1 VLRVV
6 QAEGDAATRGRA
18 IGSELGDL
26 IHRSLGFYRDYLAD
40 LGIRD
45 LPRALAPYR
54 AAAERSLPEH
64 MKTIAATAAAA
75 EVSEDELFA
84 VNACEELEALSQTAG
99 RSPVER
105 CSTFTAVGEGF
116 TILAHNEQW
125 FAGDADNV
133 ALVVERSSE
142 TVTVASPTLAACL
155 PAVGINGLG
164 GGAGIDSLTARDDG
178 VGVPRV
184 LVSRHA
190 LEARARQD
198 AIRRVGLPGR
208 AGGYAHVYA
217 FRGAEAFTLETTAL
231 ELAVLHG
238 PGPHTN
244 HYLDP
249 RLVELG
255 HEPSAG
261 SLSRYERLS
270 QLLEEHPP
278 SSPEAAMEILRD
290 HDSSPQAICKHAR
303 PGAPEESTVVFS
315 MVCELESVRMWV
327 APGNPCQ
334 TEYEEVELSL

>member
-1 VLRVV
+1 MLRVV
-6 QAEGDAATRGRA
+6 QAEGDGATRGRA

-26 IHRSLGFYRDYLAD
+26 VHRSLGFYRDYLAD

-45 LPRALAPYR
+45 LAAAIAPYR

-64 MKTIAATAAAA
+64 METIAAIAAAA

-84 VNACEELEALSQTAG
+84 VNACEELEVLPRPAG
-99 RSPVER
+99 RSPVEH
-105 CSTFTAVGEGF
+105 CSTFTAVGPGF
-116 TILAHNEQW
+116 TIPAHNEQW

-133 ALVVERSSE
+133 ALIVERPSE
-142 TVTVASPTLAACL
+142 AVAVASPTPAACL
-155 PAVGINGLG
+155 PAVGMNGLG
-164 GGAGIDSLTARDDG
+164 GAQGIDSLTAHDDG

-184 LVSRHA
+184 LVSRHG
-190 LEARARQD
+190 LEAGGQPD

-217 FRGAEAFTLETTAL
+217 FRGGEAFTLETTAR

-238 PGPHTN
+238 PGAHTN

-249 RLVELG
+249 KASELG
-255 HEPSAG
+255 HEPSVG
-261 SLSRYERLS
+261 SLSRYERLR

-278 SSPEAAMEILRD
+278 SSPEDAMEILRD

-315 MVCELESVRMWV
+315 MVCELESLRMWV
-327 APGNPCQ
+327 APGNPCE
-334 TEYEEVELSL
+334 TEYEEVGLSL

>member
-6 QAEGDAATRGRA
+6 QAEGDAATRGRV

-26 IHRSLGFYRDYLAD
+26 IHRSLGFYRGYLAD
-40 LGIRD
+40 LGISD
-45 LPRALAPYR
+45 LAAELAPYR
-54 AAAERSLPEH
+54 EAAQRSLPEH
-64 MKTIAATAAAA
+64 METIAAMAAAA

-84 VNACEELEALSQTAG
+84 VNACEELEVLPQPAG
-99 RSPVER
+99 RSPMER
-105 CSTFTAVGEGF
+105 CSTFTAFGPGY

-125 FAGDADNV
+125 FAGDAENV
-133 ALVVERSSE
+133 ALVVERPSE
-142 TVTVASPTLAACL
+142 AVAVASPTLAACL
-155 PAVGINGLG
+155 SAVGMNGLG
-164 GGAGIDSLTARDDG
+164 GAQGIDSLTAQDDG

-190 LEARARQD
+190 LEAGGRPD
-198 AIRRVGLPGR
+198 AIRRVGLFGR

-217 FRGAEAFTLETTAL
+217 FSGGEAFTLETTARKS
-231 ELAVLHG
+231 AVLHG

-249 RLVELG
+249 KLAELG

-261 SLSRYERLS
+261 SLSRYERLH

-278 SSPEAAMEILRD
+278 SSPEDAMEILRD

-315 MVCELESVRMWV
+315 MVCELESLRMWV

>member
-6 QAEGDAATRGRA
+6 QAEGDAASRGRA

-40 LGIRD
+40 LGISD
-45 LPRALAPYR
+45 LAAALAPYR
-54 AAAERSLPEH
+54 EAAERSLPEH
-64 MKTIAATAAAA
+64 METIAAMAAAA

-84 VNACEELEALSQTAG
+84 VNACEELEVLPQPVE

-105 CSTFTAVGEGF
+105 CSTFTAVGPGF

-125 FAGDADNV
+125 FAGDAENV
-133 ALVVERSSE
+133 ALIVERPSE
-142 TVTVASPTLAACL
+142 TVAVASPTLAACL
-155 PAVGINGLG
+155 SSVGMNALG
-164 GGAGIDSLTARDDG
+164 GGQGIDSLTAQDDG

-190 LEARARQD
+190 LEAGSRPDALRRAGR
-198 AIRRVGLPGR
+198 AGR
-208 AGGYAHVYA
+208 AGGYAHVFA
-217 FRGAEAFTLETTAL
+217 FRGGEAFTLETTAR
-231 ELAVLHG
+231 ELAVLDG
-238 PGPHTN
+238 AGPHTN

-249 RLVELG
+249 KLAEVG
-255 HEPSAG
+255 NEPSAG
-261 SLSRYERLS
+261 SLSRYERLR

-278 SSPEAAMEILRD
+278 SSPEDAMEILRD

-315 MVCELESVRMWV
+315 MVCELESLRMWV
-327 APGNPCQ
+327 APGNPCE
-334 TEYEEVELSL
+334 TEYEELVLSL

>member
-6 QAEGDAATRGRA
+6 QTEGDPATRGRA

-64 MKTIAATAAAA
+64 METITAMAAAA

-84 VNACEELEALSQTAG
+84 VNACEELEVLPQPAG

-105 CSTFTAVGEGF
+105 CSTFTAVGQGF

-125 FAGDADNV
+125 FAGDAENV
-133 ALVVERSSE
+133 ALVVERPSE
-142 TVTVASPTLAACL
+142 GVAIASPTLAACL
-155 PAVGINGLG
+155 PAVGMNGLG

-190 LEARARQD
+190 LEAGGQPD
-198 AIRRVGLPGR
+198 AIRRGGLPGR

-217 FRGAEAFTLETTAL
+217 FRGGEAFTLETTAR
-231 ELAVLHG
+231 ELAVLQG

-249 RLVELG
+249 KLADLG
-255 HEPSAG
+255 DEPSAG
-261 SLSRYERLS
+261 SLSRYERLR

-278 SSPEAAMEILRD
+278 TSPEDAMEILRD
-290 HDSSPQAICKHAR
+290 HDSSPQAICKHAC

-315 MVCELESVRMWV
+315 MVCELESLRMWV
-327 APGNPCQ
+327 APGNPCE
-334 TEYEEVELSL
+334 TNYEEVELSL

>member
-1 VLRVV
+1 MLRVV
-6 QAEGDAATRGRA
+6 QAEGDAVTRGRV

-40 LGIRD
+40 LGIHD
-45 LPRALAPYR
+45 LEAAIAPYR

-64 MKTIAATAAAA
+64 TETIAAIAAAA

-84 VNACEELEALSQTAG
+84 VNACEELEALPQPAA
-99 RSPVER
+99 RSRVER
-105 CSTFTAVGEGF
+105 CSTFTAVGQGF

-133 ALVVERSSE
+133 ALVVERPNE
-142 TVTVASPTLAACL
+142 AVAVASPTLAACL
-155 PAVGINGLG
+155 PAVGMNGLG
-164 GGAGIDSLTARDDG
+164 GGAGIDSLTAQDDG

-190 LEARARQD
+190 LEAGGRPD

-217 FRGAEAFTLETTAL
+217 FRGGEAFTLETTAR

-238 PGPHTN
+238 PGPHAN

-249 RLVELG
+249 KLAELG

-261 SLSRYERLS
+261 SLSRYERLR
-270 QLLEEHPP
+270 QLLEKHPP
-278 SSPEAAMEILRD
+278 SSPADAMEILRD
-290 HDSSPQAICKHAR
+290 HDSAPQAICKHAR
-303 PGAPEESTVVFS
+303 SGAPEDSTVVFS
-315 MVCELESVRMWV
+315 MVCELESLRMWV
-327 APGNPCQ
+327 APGNPCK

>member
-1 VLRVV
+1 MLRVV
-6 QAEGDAATRGRA
+6 HAEGDAVTRGRA
-18 IGSELGDL
+18 IGSELADL

-40 LGIRD
+40 LGIRN
-45 LPRALAPYR
+45 LGAALAPYR
-54 AAAERSLPEH
+54 QAAERSLPEH
-64 MKTIAATAAAA
+64 VATIAAMAAAA

-84 VNACEELEALSQTAG
+84 VNACEELEVLPQPAG

-105 CSTFTAVGEGF
+105 CSTFTAVGHGF

-125 FAGDADNV
+125 FAGDAENV
-133 ALVVERSSE
+133 ALVVERPSE
-142 TVTVASPTLAACL
+142 AVAVASPTLAACL
-155 PAVGINGLG
+155 AAVGMNGLG
-164 GGAGIDSLTARDDG
+164 GAQGIDSLTAEDDG

-190 LEARARQD
+190 LEAGGRAGALRQ
-198 AIRRVGLPGR
+198 AGLPGR
-208 AGGYAHVYA
+208 AGGYAHVFA
-217 FRGAEAFTLETTAL
+217 FRGGEAFTLETTAR

-249 RLVELG
+249 KLAELG

-261 SLSRYERLS
+261 SLSRYERLR
-270 QLLEEHPP
+270 QLLEERPP
-278 SSPEAAMEILRD
+278 SSPEGAMEILRD
-290 HDSSPQAICKHAR
+290 HDSFPQAICKHAR

-315 MVCELESVRMWV
+315 MVCELESLRMWV
-327 APGNPCQ
+327 APGNPCE

>member
-6 QAEGDAATRGRA
+6 QAEGDPATRGRA

-64 MKTIAATAAAA
+64 METITAMAAAA

-84 VNACEELEALSQTAG
+84 VNACEELEVLPQPTG

-105 CSTFTAVGEGF
+105 CSTFTAVGPGF

-125 FAGDADNV
+125 FAGDAENV
-133 ALVVERSSE
+133 ALVVERPSE
-142 TVTVASPTLAACL
+142 AVAVASPTLAACL
-155 PAVGINGLG
+155 PAVGMNGLG
-164 GGAGIDSLTARDDG
+164 GGAGIDSLSAQDDG

-190 LEARARQD
+190 LEAGGQPD
-198 AIRRVGLPGR
+198 ATRRVGLPGR

-217 FRGAEAFTLETTAL
+217 FRGGEAFTLETTAR
-231 ELAVLHG
+231 EFAVLLG
-238 PGPHTN
+238 PSPHTN

-249 RLVELG
+249 RLAELG

-261 SLSRYERLS
+261 SLSRYERLR
-270 QLLEEHPP
+270 QLLEERPP
-278 SSPEAAMEILRD
+278 SSPEDAMEILRD

-303 PGAPEESTVVFS
+303 PAAPEESTVVFS
-315 MVCELESVRMWV
+315 MVCELESLRMWV
-327 APGNPCQ
+327 APGNPCE